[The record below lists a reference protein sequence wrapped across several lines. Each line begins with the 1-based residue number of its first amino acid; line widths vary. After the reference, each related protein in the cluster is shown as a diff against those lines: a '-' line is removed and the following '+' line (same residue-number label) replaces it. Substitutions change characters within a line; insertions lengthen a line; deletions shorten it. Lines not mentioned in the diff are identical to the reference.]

1 MKRGSKIVLNVDEED
16 VKKVRAYLLSQG
28 KTLTDGLI
36 DEVNYV
42 IDNNIPIPIENPVEK
57 FLDIRQRLIEKY
69 GTIKEASKHTNVSY
83 RTLMTAIEKI
93 ERNKNYRPY
102 KSTSKMLMD
111 LLEKKIY

>member
-42 IDNNIPIPIENPVEK
+42 IDNNIPIPTENPVEK

-69 GTIKEASKHTNVSY
+69 GTIKEASKHTHVTY
-83 RTLMTAIEKI
+83 QTLMDAIKKIEK
-93 ERNKNYRPY
+93 NKDYSPR
-102 KSTSKMLMD
+102 KSTISMLSK
-111 LLEKKIY
+111 LLEK

>member
-42 IDNNIPIPIENPVEK
+42 IDNNIPIPTERPVEK
-57 FLDIRQRLIEKY
+57 FLNIKERLIEKY
-69 GTIKEASKHTNVSY
+69 GTIKNAAEITGTSY
-83 RTLMTAIEKI
+83 YALTSAIKKIEK
-93 ERNKNYRPY
+93 NKDYSPR
-102 KSTSKMLMD
+102 KSTISMLSK
-111 LLEKKIY
+111 LLEK